1 MNKYCLATIVNHEEI
16 TSGIWK
22 MELAASEIAR
32 TAEPGQF
39 IMLYPPDKRNLL
51 ARPISLS
58 AISEKSVTIVYSIAG
73 KGTKQFSQLQ
83 KNDRIR
89 IMGPLGNGFTL
100 PDQAT
105 KNIVVGGGLGIPPL
119 LELMF
124 KRI

>member
-32 TAEPGQF
+32 TAGPGQF

-51 ARPISLS
+51 TRPISLS
-58 AISEKSVTIVYSIAG
+58 AISEKSVTIVYRIAG

-89 IMGPLGNGFTL
+89 IMGRTIGKWIYTTGPGNKKHCCWRWLGNSTTFR
-100 PDQAT
+100 
-105 KNIVVGGGLGIPPL
+105 VV
-119 LELMF
+119 
-124 KRI
+124 

>member
-32 TAEPGQF
+32 IAEPGQF

-58 AISEKSVTIVYSIAG
+58 AISEKSVTIVYKILSLTV
-73 KGTKQFSQLQ
+73 TKQ
-83 KNDRIR
+83 KNRC
-89 IMGPLGNGFTL
+89 TS
-100 PDQAT
+100 
-105 KNIVVGGGLGIPPL
+105 
-119 LELMF
+119 
-124 KRI
+124 

>member
-32 TAEPGQF
+32 IAGPGQF

-58 AISEKSVTIVYSIAG
+58 AISEKSVTIVYKILSLTV
-73 KGTKQFSQLQ
+73 TKQ
-83 KNDRIR
+83 KNRCTLD
-89 IMGPLGNGFTL
+89 FTWVRRFFVSF
-100 PDQAT
+100 Q
-105 KNIVVGGGLGIPPL
+105 
-119 LELMF
+119 
-124 KRI
+124 